1 MYVILYTLALA
12 VFQGIEYLTCD
23 VFMGGHPMTILNLD
37 IFVLMFQVVITEV
50 RRTSLIHPP
59 LSTSSESLEMLH
71 FVMWTSNL

>member
-37 IFVLMFQVVITEV
+37 IFVLMFQAVITEV

-59 LSTSSESLEMLH
+59 PFYFLRVTGNAA
-71 FVMWTSNL
+71 FCNVD